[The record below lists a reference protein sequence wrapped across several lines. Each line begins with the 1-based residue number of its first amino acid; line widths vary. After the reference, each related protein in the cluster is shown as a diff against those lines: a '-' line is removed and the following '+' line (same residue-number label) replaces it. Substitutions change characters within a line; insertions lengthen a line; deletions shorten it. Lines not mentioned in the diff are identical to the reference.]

1 MESAPVNV
9 RELLRHDK
17 DRGRIGH
24 DIPIV
29 GAKILSHLFSL
40 LGLCFHGTPC
50 LVFNIEEHLLLQSP
64 PYPFSSFFNNKVSTC
79 SISESASPK
88 L

>member
-29 GAKILSHLFSL
+29 GVDIPIVGK
-40 LGLCFHGTPC
+40 
-50 LVFNIEEHLLLQSP
+50 NI
-64 PYPFSSFFNNKVSTC
+64 FFFNPLHIRSLHSLTTKFRLVPYLNQHLRSC
-79 SISESASPK
+79 SGQSEEA
-88 L
+88 